1 MPPPA
6 HDSKTAESPRA
17 GGPPAP
23 VEAVEYGADE
33 GGLDLRELAGTL
45 SRGRW
50 VIVGTALAGALLLGV
65 YSFLVPSRYQSYALL
80 LVETE
85 EQGLSSILPA
95 GAAGAAGALGILPA
109 ERGLGN
115 ELLVL
120 RESYRLAE
128 AVAED
133 LVRAGRVPGTRRP
146 LTILEPKDGE
156 PVSVQDVAFR
166 LQEDYVASSEENGAD
181 ALRVSVE
188 STVPEEAAYI
198 ANLYAEAFQTLTRES
213 SRADF
218 ATSREF
224 LEGQVEVKGQELAE
238 LDDELQAY
246 MEQEGAVAL
255 DEASTQIVQQ
265 IGELQAQRDRVGVE
279 IGVRQASI
287 NALQSELRRL
297 EPRLAERLGSGL
309 DAELNAAQG
318 RLVELQ
324 GQLDVFYTENPQL
337 RQAPD
342 PGARVRQLQT
352 EIARVRRRISE
363 ISGQLADQ
371 SLAAASGP
379 GAELAGAGFARAAE
393 LRARLANERVD
404 LSGLVAQ
411 RSRLSVRLAE
421 YERDLQRIPDQSI
434 GLAQLQRERVS
445 RERLYG
451 ALEAN
456 LEEARLAEQSQLGRA
471 EVIRPAFVPERP
483 FTPVLP
489 LNVALGAVLGLM
501 GGALFAI
508 GRERLGRHPERS
520 REGRTGLDS
529 EGSGPPWSNVGS
541 LGDGSDPLAS

>member
-1 MPPPA
+1 MPPPTHEA
-6 HDSKTAESPRA
+6 TPAEPPRA
-17 GGPPAP
+17 GAPPAP
-23 VEAVEYGADE
+23 AEVVGSGADE
-33 GGLDLRELAGTL
+33 GGPDLRELAGTL
-45 SRGRW
+45 WRGRR
-50 VIVGTALAGALLLGV
+50 VIGGAAVAGALLLGL
-65 YSFLVPSRYQSYALL
+65 YSLLVPSRYLSYALL

-85 EQGLSSILPA
+85 DPGLSSILPSE
-95 GAAGAAGALGILPA
+95 AAGALGILPA
-109 ERGLGN
+109 DRGLGN

-133 LVRAGRVPGTRRP
+133 LMRVERVPGTGRA
-146 LTILEPKDGE
+146 LTILEPEDGE

-181 ALRVSVE
+181 ALRVSAE

-198 ANLYAEAFQTLTRES
+198 ANAYAEAFQTLTREA

-224 LEGQVEVKGQELAE
+224 LEEQVAVKGRELAE
-238 LDDELQAY
+238 LDDALRAY
-246 MEQEGAVAL
+246 MEREGAVAL

-287 NALQSELRRL
+287 DALQSELRRL

-324 GQLDVFYTENPQL
+324 GQLDVYYTENPEL
-337 RQAPD
+337 RRAPD
-342 PGARVRQLQT
+342 PGARVRQLEA
-352 EIARVRRRISE
+352 EIARVRGRIAE
-363 ISGQLADQ
+363 VSGRLADQ

-379 GAELAGAGFARAAE
+379 GAELAGAGFARAAD

-411 RSRLSVRLAE
+411 RDRLSARLAD
-421 YERDLQRIPDQSI
+421 YEQDLQRIPDQSV
-434 GLAQLQRERVS
+434 GLARLQRERFAS
-445 RERLYG
+445 ERLYG

-456 LEEARLAEQSQLGRA
+456 LEEARLAEQSQLGKA
-471 EVIRPAFVPERP
+471 EVIRPAFVAERP
-483 FTPVLP
+483 FTPVWP
-489 LNVALGAVLGLM
+489 LNVALGAVIGLM
-501 GGALFAI
+501 GGTLSVVAR
-508 GRERLGRHPERS
+508 GRRGRHAERP
-520 REGRTGLDS
+520 REGRARPSSGISDPSWS
-529 EGSGPPWSNVGS
+529 EVETS
-541 LGDGSDPLAS
+541 GDGSDPLAP